1 MKIKSSLLR
10 SSFSGAASSVI
21 FAMVLG
27 VALVVPTRG
36 GGNVV
41 NATGGES
48 GVFDAEN
55 SDNNNSNDDPDD
67 SFGGFGETDFEV
79 SPEDQ
84 ASGIDPQAAGAT
96 LTIGTPSLSGS
107 AEPGGTAYAR
117 SKVTYTATDIASWAL
132 KVSYASGS
140 SALKYE
146 GTSGTTI
153 GGAADKAYSSMADNT
168 WGYAWTDTDANA
180 ASSQVYKTMPA
191 YGSPATMKS
200 GTAAVSSATGSVHFA
215 AKFGAAATPGHY
227 KTNVLLSLVATPKSV
242 NYSLTYNANNGTGA
256 PAAQT
261 YSGSDSSY
269 TFTLSSTKPTRTN
282 YTFLGWADSASATTA
297 AYQPGGTITLQST
310 SPTKTIY
317 AVWKAADTLTA
328 ISKMQDM
335 TSSVCAN
342 SAIGA
347 KATLTDSRDNS
358 TYTVEKLKDGKCWMT
373 QNLRLINKAITS
385 ADSDVS
391 ANFTVPSSAL
401 WTDTSYTAPHA
412 YYNNN
417 TTYGAYYNWY
427 TATAGTGTNSVSSGD
442 ASSSICPKGWR
453 LPKGTPG
460 TGTNEFAVVAGLT
473 STNVAANTSYWS
485 SLSSPSFANNAL
497 TVNGVTFPAA
507 GYVSTS
513 NGSLYNAGSY
523 GYYWSSTAN
532 NSDRAYSLFFYSG
545 RFSPANDY
553 SYKYAGLSVRCVAR

>member
-21 FAMVLG
+21 FAMILG

-84 ASGIDPQAAGAT
+84 AAGIDPQAAGAT

-191 YGSPATMKS
+191 YGSPATVKS
-200 GTAAVSSATGSVHFA
+200 DTAAVSSATGSVHFA
-215 AKFGAAATPGHY
+215 AKFGTAATPGHY
-227 KTNVLLSLVATPKSV
+227 KTNVLLSLVATPKMIT
-242 NYSLTYNANNGTGA
+242 YQITYNANGGKNA
-256 PAAQT
+256 PATTSKQT
-261 YSGSDSSY
+261 NDDSTTLTVASG
-269 TFTLSSTKPTRTN
+269 TPTKDG
-282 YTFLGWADSASATTA
+282 YDFLGWNTSSTATTA
-297 AYQPGGTITLQST
+297 NANYAPGKTVTLTSA
-310 SPTKTIY
+310 SPTLALY
-317 AVWKAADTLTA
+317 AVWGESGPAVTGFGGIK
-328 ISKMQDM
+328 KMQDM
-335 TSSVCAN
+335 TSTICTNAAAN
-342 SAIGA
+342 STGQLYD
-347 KATLTDSRDNS
+347 TRDDS
-358 TYTVEKLKDGKCWMT
+358 TYTIQKLSDGKCWMT
-373 QNLRLINKAITS
+373 QNLRIVNKAITS

-391 ANFTVPSSAL
+391 ANYTIPASSL
-401 WTDTSYTAPHA
+401 WSDTSATTNKA
-412 YYNNN
+412 YYNND
-417 TTYGAYYNWY
+417 TTYGAYYTYY
-427 TATAGTGTNSVSSGD
+427 TATASTNPSSGE
-442 ASSSICPKGWR
+442 ASSSICPKNWR
-453 LPKGTPG
+453 LPTNAEYQTLYGKGKSGWT
-460 TGTNEFAVVAGLT
+460 TNGGK
-473 STNVAANTSYWS
+473 NGYWIGAANATGGA
-485 SLSSPSFANNAL
+485 F
-497 TVNGVTFPAA
+497 FPAA
-507 GYVSTS
+507 GFVGS
-513 NGSLYNAGSY
+513 GSLNTAGSY
-523 GYYWSSTAN
+523 GYYWSSTA
-532 NSDRAYSLFFYSG
+532 SSSTGAYYLYFDSSG
-545 RFSPANDY
+545 LGTYYN
-553 SYKYAGLSVRCVAR
+553 YKYLGFSVRCVAR

>member
-21 FAMVLG
+21 FAMILG

-84 ASGIDPQAAGAT
+84 AAGIDPQAAGAT

-180 ASSQVYKTMPA
+180 ANTQVYKTMPA
-191 YGSPATMKS
+191 YGSPATVKS

-215 AKFGAAATPGHY
+215 AKFGTAATPGHY
-227 KTNVLLSLVATPKSV
+227 KTNVLLSLVATPKMIT
-242 NYSLTYNANNGTGA
+242 YQITYNANGGKNA
-256 PAAQT
+256 PATTSKQT
-261 YSGSDSSY
+261 NDDSTTLTVASG
-269 TFTLSSTKPTRTN
+269 TPTRDG
-282 YTFLGWADSASATTA
+282 YDFLGWNTSNTATTA
-297 AYQPGGTITLQST
+297 NANYAPGKTVTLTSA
-310 SPTKTIY
+310 SPTLALF
-317 AVWKAADTLTA
+317 AVWGESGPAVTGFGGIK
-328 ISKMQDM
+328 KMQDM
-335 TSSVCAN
+335 TSTICTNAAAN
-342 SAIGA
+342 STGQLYD
-347 KATLTDSRDNS
+347 TRDDS
-358 TYTVEKLKDGKCWMT
+358 TYTIQKLSDGKCWMT
-373 QNLRLINKAITS
+373 QNLRLVNYTTTTNDSQTGGITIPNAAS
-385 ADSDVS
+385 
-391 ANFTVPSSAL
+391 NFTGSNNEA
-401 WTDTSYTAPHA
+401 A
-412 YYNNN
+412 YYSGD
-417 TTYGAYYNWY
+417 TAYGAYYSWY
-427 TATAGTGTNSVSSGD
+427 TATAHTGTAAMSSGE
-442 ASSSICPKGWR
+442 ASGSICPKGWR
-453 LPKGTPG
+453 LPKGGSSGEFQALYNKGKSGWT
-460 TGTNEFAVVAGLT
+460 TNGGK
-473 STNVAANTSYWS
+473 NGYWIGAANATGGA
-485 SLSSPSFANNAL
+485 F
-497 TVNGVTFPAA
+497 FPAA
-507 GYVSTS
+507 GLY
-513 NGSLYNAGSY
+513 NGSSSNYVGSR
-523 GYYWSSTAN
+523 GYYWSSTAY
-532 NSDRAYSLFFYSG
+532 NSSAAYYLSFYSG
-545 RFSPANDY
+545 GIYPAA
-553 SYKYAGLSVRCVAR
+553 SGSKYYGFSVRCVAQ